1 MMQGSRL
8 KVAISLAILIIGL
21 AVTVAVVP
29 SASSTDSS
37 QGILVDFGDREIT
50 YQATDGRLSPS
61 EALAILCDSH
71 GYELVSDGGNI
82 ISIDGRTATSGQSWT
97 LFVVEKGYTDWSVLS
112 DDSDAVL
119 SDFSAVCYG
128 LVASG
133 GTPTP
138 AVDGTGY
145 SIYGYERPE
154 RVVSLAPSCT
164 ETICAV
170 GGMDLLV
177 GTDRYSNYPDEVKER
192 RESGE
197 IAETGGFT
205 NPSFE
210 AILKQSPD
218 MVVCI
223 STQSA
228 HIKMAEKLRA
238 AGIDVLVLDGGE
250 SVTAVLDNIYQA
262 GLVLGSTETA
272 EQCIEDLEK
281 GIKMVHDTIESYD
294 FKWDKRVMVA
304 LSAVKSPWASGSNTY
319 VSDAMDNLFMINIYS
334 GEDGWVQV
342 NAETIAKYD
351 PEVIIIV
358 SSDYNATQSEYDSM
372 LASMSSEWKGT
383 TAFQSGDIY
392 LFAGDAADCASRAG
406 PRVAQMMELMGRAVH
421 KDAFTDG
428 VVLPKYVG
436 DDYKDYLTITGGG
449 F

>member
-1 MMQGSRL
+1 
-8 KVAISLAILIIGL
+8 
-21 AVTVAVVP
+21 
-29 SASSTDSS
+29 
-37 QGILVDFGDREIT
+37 
-50 YQATDGRLSPS
+50 
-61 EALAILCDSH
+61 
-71 GYELVSDGGNI
+71 
-82 ISIDGRTATSGQSWT
+82 
-97 LFVVEKGYTDWSVLS
+97 
-112 DDSDAVL
+112 
-119 SDFSAVCYG
+119 
-128 LVASG
+128 
-133 GTPTP
+133 
-138 AVDGTGY
+138 
-145 SIYGYERPE
+145 
-154 RVVSLAPSCT
+154 
-164 ETICAV
+164 
-170 GGMDLLV
+170 
-177 GTDRYSNYPDEVKER
+177 
-192 RESGE
+192 
-197 IAETGGFT
+197 
-205 NPSFE
+205 
-210 AILKQSPD
+210 

-281 GIKMVHDTIESYD
+281 GIKTVHDTIESYD

-392 LFAGDAADCASRAG
+392 LFAGMRRTAPRAPVRGSR
-406 PRVAQMMELMGRAVH
+406 R
-421 KDAFTDG
+421 
-428 VVLPKYVG
+428 
-436 DDYKDYLTITGGG
+436 
-449 F
+449 